1 MLVNEQVHETIDSLG
16 SEFTMDQLFER
27 LSFIESVKEG
37 LKDIEEGRT
46 LTEEELKE
54 EMKKW

>member
-1 MLVNEQVHETIDSLG
+1 MLVSEQVHETVNTLG

-46 LTEEELKE
+46 MTEEEFE
-54 EMKKW
+54 NEMKKW